1 PTEMVDVQGTL
12 FFSVQGSLWK
22 SDGTQAGTM
31 LVKAILPGPP
41 GYLESP
47 PGELT
52 AFGSLLLFAADD
64 DVHGRELWRSD
75 GTDAGTFL
83 LKDVDPEP
91 LSSHPDRITESG
103 AGVYFSADDGV
114 HGRELWRSDGTGSG
128 TYLVKD
134 INGAGD
140 SLPAEFLELNGK
152 TLFTATDSERFKLWQ
167 TDGTD
172 AGTTVLKD
180 IGVLG
185 LTRFHD
191 AAFFVDTTPE
201 GGLWKTDGT
210 ETGTVPILTGGPM
223 LMTSDVT
230 FVEFGGALFFFAISS
245 NHFSLWKTDG

>member
-1 PTEMVDVQGTL
+1 ATSQATFLMTTVPTLLARYGEELFFITPDAGLWKSDGTVAGTVLVTQLQRGPGGALPGNLVESHGGLYFASADSSDLKLWKTIGTEQTTIPVATIPDYPTEMVDVQGTL

-103 AGVYFSADDGV
+103 AGVY
-114 HGRELWRSDGTGSG
+114 
-128 TYLVKD
+128 
-134 INGAGD
+134 
-140 SLPAEFLELNGK
+140 
-152 TLFTATDSERFKLWQ
+152 
-167 TDGTD
+167 
-172 AGTTVLKD
+172 
-180 IGVLG
+180 
-185 LTRFHD
+185 
-191 AAFFVDTTPE
+191 
-201 GGLWKTDGT
+201 
-210 ETGTVPILTGGPM
+210 
-223 LMTSDVT
+223 
-230 FVEFGGALFFFAISS
+230 
-245 NHFSLWKTDG
+245 